1 MSPFNSPHVQDL
13 IFDNGWEALPES
25 FITREGRKA
34 LMDEREGRLYL
45 PIESARGVINLRQVL
60 CPILNWVVVKFV
72 VHQVRCV
79 SSIAGF
85 NAWNDIV
92 RILKFREFLSKSSR
106 CEYPEI
112 LEEALISQVEWVMAH
127 YTQAGSLWNIYR
139 FVQFYIWAAEHYPE
153 LGFSAAYADE
163 LQEMTIPGNPKGEAV
178 RQEFSHGGA
187 LHPDFETPLIS
198 RALENDSGSEY
209 SHYQQR
215 AAVALSLSY
224 GRNAANYT
232 ALNEE
237 DLFDALDMPDSPL
250 WTLNIPRIKKRYISH
265 RSDFMAESVES
276 NTLHHVKALI
286 EQNQELSN
294 QVEVNGE
301 LISTD
306 RPLFRRARA
315 NSVFLRVGMYAPVYR
330 LYGCQF
336 SRLLSDFAERVKL
349 VSPLTGEIMHL
360 TPRRFRYT
368 VGCIYAAMGVS
379 RKELAVRLDHSD
391 VQNVE
396 VYFTLLTNMRTT
408 LDKAAAIHF
417 ASKVN
422 AFLGANPV
430 DEHLIASDRR
440 VIAQFEKSGAVEAMG
455 GCGLESACHRFPPWS
470 CYLCPKFVPFRSTV
484 HERVLEQLLRMQKA
498 IRSPEGVGVGLADV
512 IMAVA
517 QVVSMCDRGTLD
529 GPHHSS

>member
-13 IFDNGWEALPES
+13 ILDNGWEAIPSS
-25 FITREGRKA
+25 FITREGRNA
-34 LMDEREGRLYL
+34 LMDERERRLYL
-45 PIESARGVINLRQVL
+45 PIESARGVINLTQIL
-60 CPILNWVVVKFV
+60 CPILSWVVVKFV
-72 VHQVRCV
+72 VYQARCV
-79 SSIAGF
+79 SSIAGL
-85 NAWNDIV
+85 NAWKDIV
-92 RILKFREFLSKSSR
+92 RILKFREFLSKSSK

-112 LEEALISQVEWVMAH
+112 LEQALISQVEWVIGYYA
-127 YTQAGSLWNIYR
+127 QAGSLWNIYR
-139 FVQFYIWAAEHYPE
+139 FVQFYIWAAENYPE
-153 LGFSAAYADE
+153 LGFSVAYADE

-178 RQEFSHGGA
+178 REEFSQGGA
-187 LHPDFETPLIS
+187 LHPDLETPLIL
-198 RALENDSGSEY
+198 RALENDSGNEY
-209 SHYQQR
+209 AHYQQR

-224 GRNAANYT
+224 GRNSANYT

-237 DLFDALDMPDSPL
+237 DLYDALDMPDNPL

-265 RSDFMAESVES
+265 RSDFVSESVES
-276 NTLHHVKALI
+276 NTLRHIQALI
-286 EQNQELSN
+286 EQNQALSD

-330 LYGCQF
+330 MYSCHF
-336 SRLLSDFAERVKL
+336 ARLLSDFAERVEL

-368 VGCIYAAMGVS
+368 VGCVYAAMGVS

-396 VYFTLLTNMRTT
+396 VYFTLLTNMRTS

-430 DEHLIASDRR
+430 DENLIGSDRR
-440 VIAQFEKSGAVEAMG
+440 VLASFEDSGEVEAMG
-455 GCGLESACHRFPPWS
+455 GCGREAECGRFPPWS
-470 CYLCPKFVPFRSTV
+470 CYLCPKFQPFRSSV
-484 HERVLEQLLRMQKA
+484 HERVLEQLLRLQKA
-498 IRSPEGVGVGLADV
+498 IRSPNGLGVGLADV

-517 QVVSMCDRGTLD
+517 QVVSMCNEGAAD
-529 GPHHSS
+529 GPQVSS